1 MQRLFLMAA
10 PLALAGCVTAPA
22 PDTGQSNVAS
32 IAFETGPCFGFCP
45 QFGIDVSAAGQGTYD
60 GKSSV
65 RQQGAHRFTV
75 SPAEFAA
82 FRDRL
87 APFRPAQ
94 SVTYDR
100 NKCDGP
106 VRTDSPSVKVTW
118 RDESGETVTLD
129 WYMGCRQP
137 GLAEKSDEIYK
148 AWQELPLG
156 TLVGDD
162 AERASYP
169 RT

>member
-1 MQRLFLMAA
+1 MTA
-10 PLALAGCVTAPA
+10 PLALAGCVTSPA
-22 PDTGQSNVAS
+22 PTPEQTNVQS

-45 QFGIDVSAAGQGTYD
+45 QFSVEVGADGQGTYN
-60 GKSSV
+60 GGSSV
-65 RQQGAHRFTV
+65 RQQGTHAFAVT
-75 SPAEFAA
+75 PAEFAA

-87 APFRPAQ
+87 ATFRPEQ
-94 SVTYDR
+94 SVAWDR
-100 NKCDGP
+100 DNCDGP

-118 RDESGETVTLD
+118 RDGTGESVTLD

-137 GLAEKSDEIYK
+137 GLAEKSDEIYQ
-148 AWQELPLG
+148 AWQKLPLSA
-156 TLVGDD
+156 LVGDD